1 MVNKDINN
9 SEKDRFPLRYF
20 LYFLIIAI
28 VIVAAGYFYYHQR
41 KLVIEEE
48 FSRHIVTIKELKLQQ
63 IESEQS
69 QRKKIIE
76 SFLNIPSVNLEL
88 TRLINSKPSPQLNQR
103 VYELIRDL
111 ILNLGFSSVNI
122 FNRQADLLFT
132 TDSLYNIKQNFLKHE
147 LAGLFANDFSS
158 LSNMYVSDNKN
169 LIQAVIVPVKN
180 SNEVVGFLWAEYS
193 FFEYLSPIIGYTRQ
207 EPGDIE
213 FILVKKDGDL
223 AFVLRDMIEADST
236 VIITVPISKDDRAS
250 LKAILDDPSLVKGIT
265 FRGKKIYAT
274 VKRIFESDWSL
285 ITKINEVQVTR
296 SIKNTALVILTIGI
310 LLLILSASITYAI
323 WKRSRIEY
331 LARTLRLKRE
341 KELLSERYTSLT
353 RYANDIILTL
363 NSDGKI
369 LEANKRATDIY
380 GYSINE
386 LMKMNFADLSYSK
399 ALDEMSFLLPKDSG
413 DGIMYETEHKTK
425 DGKLVP
431 VEISAKYIE
440 QEGEKILIAIIRDNS
455 ERKKL
460 QKELILAKE
469 RAEDN
474 DKLKTIIL
482 TNMSHE
488 FNTPMSG
495 ILGFTEIL
503 QSEIDNLEHKEMLM
517 QIHKSSKRLNDTLT
531 SILDLSKIES
541 HQVELDYRKIEL
553 NSLIDETIFLHKDQ
567 IESKGLTVRSEKYKS
582 SIIFKTDINILQKIL
597 NNVLGNAIKFTR
609 VGVITILSDADNK
622 NVKLTVTDTGIGI
635 APEKLKVIFEPF
647 RQASEGSARHF
658 EGTGI
663 GLTITKRFVDL
674 LGGTINIESEPGK
687 GTSVML
693 TFPVYGKADSK
704 TV

>member
-1 MVNKDINN
+1 MVNIDI
-9 SEKDRFPLRYF
+9 SKPEKDRFPFRYF

-28 VIVAAGYFYYHQR
+28 VIIAAGYFYYLQR
-41 KLVIEEE
+41 KQVIEEE

-76 SFLNIPSVNLEL
+76 SFLNIPSVNQEL
-88 TRLINSKPSPQLNQR
+88 IKLINSRPSPQLNKR
-103 VYELIRDL
+103 ISDLTEDL

-147 LAGLFANDFSS
+147 LAGLFSKDFSS

-169 LIQAVIVPVKN
+169 LIQAVVVPVKN
-180 SNEVVGFLWAEYS
+180 NEEIIGFLWAEYS

-213 FILVKKDGDL
+213 FILIKQDGDL
-223 AFVLRDMIEADST
+223 AFVLRDFIEADST
-236 VIITVPISKDDRAS
+236 AMITVPISKDDRES
-250 LKAILDDPSLVKGIT
+250 LKAILNDPSLVKGIT
-265 FRGKKIYAT
+265 FRGQKIYAS
-274 VKRIFESDWSL
+274 VKRIYQSDWSL
-285 ITKINEVQVTR
+285 ISKINENQITR
-296 SIKNTALVILTIGI
+296 STKNTALVILTITI
-310 LLLILSASITYAI
+310 LLIILSASITYAI

-331 LARTLRLKRE
+331 LARTFKLKKE

-380 GYSINE
+380 GYSLNE

-399 ALDEMSFLLPKDSG
+399 VLDELSFLFRKDSG
-413 DGIMYETEHKTK
+413 DGILYETEHRTK
-425 DGKLVP
+425 SGKLVP

-440 QEGEKILIAIIRDNS
+440 QEGEGILIAIIRDNT
-455 ERKKL
+455 ERKRL
-460 QKELILAKE
+460 ERELISAKN
-469 RAEDN
+469 RAEEN
-474 DKLKTIIL
+474 DRLKTIIL

-495 ILGFTEIL
+495 ILGFSEIL
-503 QSEIDNLEHKEMLM
+503 QSEIDNSEHKEMLM

-531 SILDLSKIES
+531 SIIDLSKIES
-541 HQVELDYRKIEL
+541 QQVELDYRKIEL

-567 IESKGLTVRSEKYKS
+567 IESKGLTIRADKYKS
-582 SIIFKTDINILQKIL
+582 SIIFRTDINILQKIL
-597 NNVLGNAIKFTR
+597 NNVLSNAIKFTR
-609 VGVITILSDADNK
+609 TGEITVLSDADNN
-622 NVKLTVTDTGIGI
+622 NVKLVVTDTGIGI
-635 APEKLKVIFEPF
+635 PPEKLNIIFEPF

-674 LGGTINIESEPGK
+674 LGGTIKIESEPGK
-687 GTSVML
+687 GTSVIL
-693 TFPVYGKADSK
+693 TFPVYR
-704 TV
+704 

>member
-1 MVNKDINN
+1 MVNIDI
-9 SEKDRFPLRYF
+9 SKPEKDRFPFRYF

-28 VIVAAGYFYYHQR
+28 VIIAAGYFYYLQR
-41 KLVIEEE
+41 KQVIEEE

-76 SFLNIPSVNLEL
+76 SFLNIPSVNQEL
-88 TRLINSKPSPQLNQR
+88 IKLINSRPSPQLNKR
-103 VYELIRDL
+103 ISELTEDL

-147 LAGLFANDFSS
+147 LAGLFSKDFSS

-169 LIQAVIVPVKN
+169 LIQAVVVPVKN
-180 SNEVVGFLWAEYS
+180 NEEIIGFLWAEYS

-213 FILVKKDGDL
+213 FILIKQDGDL
-223 AFVLRDMIEADST
+223 AFVLRDFIEADST
-236 VIITVPISKDDRAS
+236 AMITVPISKDDRES
-250 LKAILDDPSLVKGIT
+250 LKAILNDPSLVKGIT
-265 FRGKKIYAT
+265 FRGQKIYAS
-274 VKRIFESDWSL
+274 VKRIYQSDWSL
-285 ITKINEVQVTR
+285 ISKINENQITR
-296 SIKNTALVILTIGI
+296 STKNTALVILTITI
-310 LLLILSASITYAI
+310 LLIILSASITYAI

-331 LARTLRLKRE
+331 LARTFKLKKE

-380 GYSINE
+380 GYSLNE

-399 ALDEMSFLLPKDSG
+399 VLDELSFLFRKDSG
-413 DGIMYETEHKTK
+413 DGILYETEHRTK
-425 DGKLVP
+425 SGKLVP

-440 QEGEKILIAIIRDNS
+440 QEGEGILIAIIRDNT
-455 ERKKL
+455 ERKRL
-460 QKELILAKE
+460 ERELISAKN
-469 RAEDN
+469 RAEEN
-474 DKLKTIIL
+474 DRLKTIIL

-495 ILGFTEIL
+495 ILGFSEIL
-503 QSEIDNLEHKEMLM
+503 QSEIDNSEHKEMLM

-541 HQVELDYRKIEL
+541 QQVELDYRKIEL

-567 IESKGLTVRSEKYKS
+567 IESKGLTIRADKYKS
-582 SIIFKTDINILQKIL
+582 SIIFRTDINILQKIL
-597 NNVLGNAIKFTR
+597 NNVLSNAIKFTR
-609 VGVITILSDADNK
+609 TGEITVLSDADNN
-622 NVKLTVTDTGIGI
+622 NVKLVVTDTGIGI
-635 APEKLKVIFEPF
+635 PPEKLNIIFEPF

-674 LGGTINIESEPGK
+674 LGGTIKIESEPGK
-687 GTSVML
+687 GTSVIL
-693 TFPVYGKADSK
+693 TFPVYR
-704 TV
+704 

>member
-1 MVNKDINN
+1 MVNIDI
-9 SEKDRFPLRYF
+9 SKPEKDRFPLRYF

-28 VIVAAGYFYYHQR
+28 VIIAAGYFYYLQR
-41 KLVIEEE
+41 KQIIEEE

-63 IESEQS
+63 IESEQN

-76 SFLNIPSVNLEL
+76 SFLNIPSVNQEL
-88 TRLINSKPSPQLNQR
+88 IRLINSKPSPQLNQR
-103 VYELIRDL
+103 ISDLTKDL

-147 LAGLFANDFSS
+147 LAGLFSKDFSS

-169 LIQAVIVPVKN
+169 LIQAVVVPVKN
-180 SNEVVGFLWAEYS
+180 NEEIIGCLWAEYS

-213 FILVKKDGDL
+213 FILIKRDGDF
-223 AFVLRDMIEADST
+223 AFVLRDFIEADST
-236 VIITVPISKDDRAS
+236 AMITVPISREDRES
-250 LKAILDDPSLVKGIT
+250 LKAILNDPSLVNGIT
-265 FRGKKIYAT
+265 FRGQKIYAS
-274 VKRIFESDWSL
+274 VKRIYQSDWSL
-285 ITKINEVQVTR
+285 ISKINEDQITR
-296 SIKNTALVILTIGI
+296 STKNTALTILTIGI
-310 LLLILSASITYAI
+310 LLIILSASITYAI

-331 LARTLRLKRE
+331 LARTFKLKRE

-399 ALDEMSFLLPKDSG
+399 VLDEMSFLFVKDAG
-413 DGIMYETEHKTK
+413 DGILYETEHRTK
-425 DGKLVP
+425 SGKLVP

-440 QEGEKILIAIIRDNS
+440 QEGEGILIAIIRDNT
-455 ERKKL
+455 ERKRL
-460 QKELILAKE
+460 EKELIAAKN
-469 RAEDN
+469 RAEEN
-474 DKLKTIIL
+474 DRLKTIIL

-495 ILGFTEIL
+495 ILGFSEIL

-541 HQVELDYRKIEL
+541 QQVELDYRKIEL

-567 IESKGLTVRSEKYKS
+567 IESKGLTIRVEKYKS
-582 SIIFKTDINILQKIL
+582 SIIFRTDINILQKIL
-597 NNVLGNAIKFTR
+597 NNILSNAIKFTR
-609 VGVITILSDADNK
+609 TGEITVLSDADN
-622 NVKLTVTDTGIGI
+622 NNINLTVADTGVGI
-635 APEKLKVIFEPF
+635 PPEKLNIIFEPF

-674 LGGTINIESEPGK
+674 LGGTIKIESEPGK

-693 TFPVYGKADSK
+693 TFPVYR
-704 TV
+704 